1 MPDENPIIDAEK
13 SKAEE
18 GAVKPL
24 KAVKKMVKK
33 KEDVEHKVNNEKKE
47 EEVLKKM
54 FKEAEEVK
62 TEKAPKK
69 TLRVMVGEGLSGYVI
84 INDADAGE
92 LGVYE
97 GAIVEFEDPLS
108 GAGGVALVHLDKNVP
123 VGTAVI
129 EPALSEACGLDEGF
143 EIDMKRF
150 EGSPQ
155 KLTKIS
161 FGIEPLEG
169 EAEEAIKRVMDSK
182 KEFQDWLDGRVIFKD
197 WVLKNP
203 KLNVN
208 VYIVSTEPPLTGRQV
223 GIINFA
229 EIKEYE
235 IKPWRAAVPF
245 NAILLIDV
253 SRSMLT
259 EDMKVTNI
267 APAVEAIKTIGG
279 EEIPEVKEFLEQFQE
294 GKSIKR
300 VAGAVFAALLY
311 LVEKV
316 GRGYGEKVAIITYS
330 EDAEPITFLM
340 TGGIKLPYFHPGKS
354 KMAGVSQLSRLIIDR
369 LNRISSQHTNMSQAL
384 MKALELIEIW
394 SKEDEEKKIPTMV
407 VLLSDGF
414 PDLWGEE
421 GPPVQVV
428 HDHFSGRNDVVI
440 YTVGIGG
447 DVQERIMEAIASKGR
462 GVYFKAD
469 DLGDLLN
476 WYQRLARDLVVRLEV

>member
-1 MPDENPIIDAEK
+1 MPDEPSNISADK
-13 SKAEE
+13 GKAEE
-18 GAVKPL
+18 GAIKPL
-24 KAVKKMVKK
+24 KAVKKTVKK
-33 KEDVEHKVNNEKKE
+33 REDTERGVNEEKE
-47 EEVLKKM
+47 EEVLRKM
-54 FKEAEEVK
+54 FKEAEEAK
-62 TEKAPKK
+62 TEKSPKK
-69 TLRVMVGEGLSGYVI
+69 TLKVMVREGLSGYI
-84 INDADAGE
+84 TINDDDAGE
-92 LGVYE
+92 LDVHE

-108 GAGGVALVHLDKNVP
+108 GTGGVALVHLDKSVP
-123 VGTAVI
+123 KGVAMI

-143 EIDMKRF
+143 EVDMKKF
-150 EGSPQ
+150 EGAPQ
-155 KLTKIS
+155 KLAKIS

-182 KEFQDWLDGRVIFKD
+182 KEFQDWLNGRVIFKD

-203 KLNVN
+203 KLNIN
-208 VYIVSTEPPLTGRQV
+208 VYIVSTDPPLTGRQV

-253 SRSMLT
+253 SKSMLT
-259 EDMKVTNI
+259 EDMKVINI
-267 APAVEAIKTIGG
+267 APAIEAIKTIGG

-294 GKSIKR
+294 GKAIKR
-300 VAGAVFAALLY
+300 VAGAVFATLLY

-369 LNRISSQHTNMSQAL
+369 LNRVSSQHTNMSQAL
-384 MKALELIEIW
+384 VKAIELIEMW
-394 SKEDEEKKIPTMV
+394 NKEERERKLPTMV

-428 HDHFSGRNDVVI
+428 HDFFSSRNDVVI

-462 GVYFKAD
+462 GVYFKAEN
-469 DLGDLLN
+469 LGDLLN